1 MDEVRKILHD
11 HWNYL
16 KTTDEGKR
24 RRFLQLEMEVEA
36 ILRGEISALTEK
48 VWEKRKD
55 AGVLEDLA
63 ARKTD
68 PYTLASEMIS
78 QIIK

>member
-1 MDEVRKILHD
+1 
-11 HWNYL
+11 
-16 KTTDEGKR
+16 
-24 RRFLQLEMEVEA
+24 MEVEA
-36 ILRGEISALTEK
+36 ILSEISALTEK
-48 VWEKRKD
+48 VWKKRKD

-68 PYTLASEMIS
+68 PYTLAEMIS